1 MGQWAFSMENVLGL
15 NLPWRSLSSHLV
27 TTDKDGNIDYMS
39 GFQDVHIQKPVKEV
53 SEIAPVKTW
62 LALNILW
69 TTYEFLSSLKSWE
82 WNWLVDGHGSLR
94 KTAKGGCS
102 RYVVICSGNLCV
114 VRIAKMRRDEKVS
127 ASKSLSNM

>member
-62 LALNILW
+62 LAPNILW
-69 TTYEFLSSLKSWE
+69 TTYEFLSSLKSWSGIGQWMGMAVLGKE
-82 WNWLVDGHGSLR
+82 LGR
-94 KTAKGGCS
+94 GGG
-102 RYVVICSGNLCV
+102 VPGTL
-114 VRIAKMRRDEKVS
+114 
-127 ASKSLSNM
+127 

>member
-53 SEIAPVKTW
+53 SEIAPVKTGW
-62 LALNILW
+62 HRISSGQLM
-69 TTYEFLSSLKSWE
+69 SSLV
-82 WNWLVDGHGSLR
+82 L
-94 KTAKGGCS
+94 
-102 RYVVICSGNLCV
+102 
-114 VRIAKMRRDEKVS
+114 
-127 ASKSLSNM
+127 